1 MPAERRC
8 LVLAAGFGT
17 RMGAIGR
24 VLPKVAWPVFGR
36 TLLETQVRFAR
47 SLGRDEIWINLHYQA
62 AEIRAACAGI
72 AAFRDVRWLE
82 ERPEILDIGG
92 GIHNL
97 AAQPDVAYRGELL
110 VLNADQF
117 QWFTAE
123 ELAAWKR
130 HVPGWQVLL
139 LNREVGSDEGYNQV
153 LSDEARSF
161 LRVVPNA
168 QIPRGTRMETYTG
181 NGLVDLAALKPTAG
195 PSAFFE
201 SVCVPAERA
210 CRTARVTSGH
220 YWDFGTAAR
229 YWSSMRGVLE
239 AVAGGDADPFIA
251 FLLSTGTF
259 DRALFDAAKMAYG
272 TAAPGVIN
280 LGGKIIPVDHP
291 PGVVLSGPGAPAG
304 TAGIQLCH
312 EGTIQAVV

>member
-1 MPAERRC
+1 
-8 LVLAAGFGT
+8 
-17 RMGAIGR
+17 MGPIGQ

-47 SLGRDEIWINLHYQA
+47 SLGRDEIWINLHHQA
-62 AEIRAACAGI
+62 AEIRSLCEGL

-82 ERPEILDIGG
+82 ERPDILDIGG

-97 AAQPDVAYRGELL
+97 ASQPDVNYRGELL

-117 QWFTAE
+117 QWFTAQ
-123 ELAAWKR
+123 ELEAWKR
-130 HVPGWQVLL
+130 NVPDWQVLL

-153 LSDEARSF
+153 LSDDVRRF

-168 QIPRGTRMETYTG
+168 QVPRGTRMETYTG
-181 NGLVDLAALKPTAG
+181 NGLVDLAALKPTRGA
-195 PSAFFE
+195 SAFFE
-201 SVCVPAERA
+201 SICVPAERA
-210 CRTARVTSGH
+210 CRTARVTGGR
-220 YWDFGTAAR
+220 YWDFGTASR

-239 AVAGGDADPFIA
+239 VVARGDADPFIA

-259 DRALFDAAKMAYG
+259 DLALFDAAAMSYG

-280 LGGKIIPVDHP
+280 LGGKALPLGHP
-291 PGVVLSGPGAPAG
+291 PGVVLSGPGARSG
-304 TAGIQLCH
+304 TTGTQLCY
-312 EGTIQAVV
+312 EGTIQAVD